1 MPSRRTTR
9 SCCLSTD
16 TDRKKHLFAGTP
28 VASSCFTNGN
38 KSLNWIGVNV
48 RGHVMAVSPVGM
60 CRMPTV
66 GRISGTDR
74 SRRRKVRCDEKRPVC
89 NYCYRLC
96 LDCAWQQDVG
106 PRMDPRA
113 RKAHVRQQQHG
124 HDEQITPT
132 IGTRKEISLS
142 SATYPPEPSQEDTA
156 DDNVSFSRMFNYASF
171 MWDKHGSPS
180 WGTLDLSPS
189 QDLIPWSD
197 ASHSALSQ
205 PKLPYTNLTL
215 STTTLSEVPQVVS
228 PSGSTH
234 LPFGWSEPQLAEYF
248 ARSAAPPILATV
260 ETSAHWLW
268 MRKELTSMT
277 LSSRMVKSGVMAF
290 VAMELESVGSL
301 EPASH
306 TKYYHAAKEE
316 LEDSLSK
323 INQDCRISTSQLR
336 QILAVLFLLSYIDL
350 LTMDVSKAH
359 ANLREGFN
367 ALQMVDIGSLG
378 VTEKRLLSWLRLL
391 DARAVSAGGEG
402 LFLTEDDSAINTDL
416 KSPESSISE
425 VDSGLD
431 DAEATLE
438 DFIMRPAYIFFQKVQ
453 LFMGRVS
460 KIDPWHRRRGTVEDE
475 TEVMIIAATISRDI
489 KSLWQ
494 QRPTL
499 MDHAVTGRLG
509 TLLPSSLADTITR
522 TMRVYH
528 ANYYASF
535 IHLHRVAYKNLPRTT
550 DVTDAL
556 QEIRQVTR
564 LVQQTSLPLSPPDIA
579 DVNAP
584 NTALSAVP
592 PLPVNML
599 WPLLM
604 IGVETDDAGERAWVL
619 SCVKGM
625 EHVASNAG
633 MTHDVL
639 QEVIRRQDETKSRVD
654 IRKVMHDIFDRAFA
668 IV

>member
-1 MPSRRTTR
+1 MFHQWEQKPQLDRRQRPRTR
-9 SCCLSTD
+9 NGCLT
-16 TDRKKHLFAGTP
+16 
-28 VASSCFTNGN
+28 
-38 KSLNWIGVNV
+38 
-48 RGHVMAVSPVGM
+48 
-60 CRMPTV
+60 CR
-66 GRISGTDR
+66 
-74 SRRRKVRCDEKRPVC
+74 RRRKVRCDEKRPVC
-89 NYCYRLC
+89 SYCCRLC

-106 PRMDPRA
+106 PRIDLRA
-113 RKAHVRQQQHG
+113 RKVHARQQQHE

-132 IGTRKEISLS
+132 IGTRKEISLP
-142 SATYPPEPSQEDTA
+142 SATYSPQPVQEDTA

-171 MWDKHGSPS
+171 MWDEHGSPS
-180 WGTLDLSPS
+180 WGTLDLNPS

-197 ASHSALSQ
+197 TSLSAPSQ
-205 PKLPYTNLTL
+205 PRIPYPALTL
-215 STTTLSEVPQVVS
+215 STATITEEPQVVS
-228 PSGSTH
+228 PSGSAR

-268 MRKELTSMT
+268 MRKELTTMT
-277 LSSRMVKSGVMAF
+277 LSSRMVKFGVMAF

-306 TKYYHAAKEE
+306 TKYYQAAKEK

-323 INQDCRISTSQLR
+323 INQEHKISVSQLR

-367 ALQMVDIGSLG
+367 ALQMVDVGSLG

-416 KSPESSISE
+416 KSPESSIAE

-431 DAEATLE
+431 DAEAALE

-499 MDHAVTGRLG
+499 MDHAVNGRLG
-509 TLLPSSLADTITR
+509 TLLPSGLADTITR

-535 IHLHRVAYKNLPRTT
+535 IHLHRVAYKSKLTSHRIHHWQMLINSEKDLPRTT

-556 QEIRQVTR
+556 HEIRQVTR
-564 LVQQTSLPLSPPDIA
+564 LVQQTSLPSSPPGISDI
-579 DVNAP
+579 NAP
-584 NTALSAVP
+584 NAALSTVP

-604 IGVETDDAGERAWVL
+604 LGVETDDADERAWVL